1 MRPGHLLACAR
12 ALCGASQASSLSLSF
27 PHKSVLGHRPRK
39 SDAPPQAERVKAMKI
54 LSGPLSMF
62 GAKVEIAAREKAINF
77 ALVMVPFDPARGY
90 DPKHP
95 DVLRINPKRQ
105 VPVLID
111 GDLEL
116 FDSTQI
122 FEYLEDLKP
131 HPALWPAEP
140 AARARARQLEL
151 CSDEVYF
158 PHVIRLMGL
167 EQTPDDQA
175 ARTARDGASQ
185 YYRDMER
192 TLAGKEFL
200 AGAYSFA
207 DIAFYMAQLFGARK
221 GAPMTRET
229 PQLLGWRD
237 RMTARPAV
245 RKVAGEM
252 AAFLASIRYPVPD
265 FLQGVR

>member
-1 MRPGHLLACAR
+1 M
-12 ALCGASQASSLSLSF
+12 
-27 PHKSVLGHRPRK
+27 KV
-39 SDAPPQAERVKAMKI
+39 MKI

-77 ALVMVPFDPARGY
+77 ELVMVPFDPTRGY
-90 DPKHP
+90 EPKHT

-131 HPALWPAEP
+131 RPALWPAEP

-158 PHVIRLMGL
+158 PHVIRLMEL
-167 EQTPDDQA
+167 EKTPDDQA
-175 ARTARDGASQ
+175 ATAARDAAAQ

-192 TLAGKEFL
+192 TLAGKKYL
-200 AGAYSFA
+200 AGSYSFA

-221 GAPMTRET
+221 GAPMTLET
-229 PQLLGWRD
+229 PQLLNWRD
-237 RMTARPAV
+237 RMTARSAV

-252 AAFLASIRYPVPD
+252 TAFLVSIGYPVPD
-265 FLQGVR
+265 FLQGLR